1 MENEASSSEAWK
13 RAGQLVVLMFLV
25 AVLSRLSYLGL
36 RAFHHDESLDAW
48 FSLQYLDGTF
58 KGYDPVYHGPLRF
71 YITAA
76 FFWLFGQSDSIA
88 RLLPAVS
95 GIAVVLLPW
104 VWRRNLGIIGTP
116 VTIALLLTSPTML
129 YFSRFGREDSFFL
142 LLTFLTVIAFI
153 SFLTKPRSWHP
164 VALLVLLVLSLA
176 VKESVFLTVFI
187 FGSFGIITIGQDFL
201 LAPVGQPQGSAR

>member
-1 MENEASSSEAWK
+1 MASSRIKEPFRRNIDREHDGAHVSQGAWK
-13 RAGQLVVLMFLV
+13 RVRHLIGLLFLL

-48 FSLQYLDGTF
+48 FSLQYLDGTY

-71 YITAA
+71 YLTAA

-88 RLLPAVS
+88 RLLPAIS

-104 VWRRNLGIIGTP
+104 VWRRSLGIIGTP
-116 VTIALLLTSPTML
+116 ISVALLLTSPTML

-142 LLTFLTVIAFI
+142 ALTFLTVITLI
-153 SFLTKPRSWHP
+153 SFLHSPRRWHP
-164 VALLVLLVLSLA
+164 IALLSLLVL
-176 VKESVFLTVFI
+176 
-187 FGSFGIITIGQDFL
+187 
-201 LAPVGQPQGSAR
+201 

>member
-1 MENEASSSEAWK
+1 MEK

-25 AVLSRLSYLGL
+25 AVLSRLSYLGF

-129 YFSRFGREDSFFL
+129 YF
-142 LLTFLTVIAFI
+142 
-153 SFLTKPRSWHP
+153 
-164 VALLVLLVLSLA
+164 
-176 VKESVFLTVFI
+176 
-187 FGSFGIITIGQDFL
+187 
-201 LAPVGQPQGSAR
+201 